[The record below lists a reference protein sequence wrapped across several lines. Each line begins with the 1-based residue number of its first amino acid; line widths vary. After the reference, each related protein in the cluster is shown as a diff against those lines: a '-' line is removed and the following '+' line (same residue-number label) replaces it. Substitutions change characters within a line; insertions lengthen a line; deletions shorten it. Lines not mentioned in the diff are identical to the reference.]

1 MQRFLQGLFLLILP
15 RLTHGYRR
23 GGVCECWQWGEASSQ
38 HALPNVL
45 QAPPDLWDCCCLHG
59 CPWSLCLRSQS
70 LSTLPLV
77 SYAKTMLD
85 ISLPGLTHPP
95 NFSPQE
101 LQRFLLVRTG
111 LGNQGCPVR
120 PCVCLASP
128 LSLVRTC
135 EGGSSQSSRQQEE

>member
-1 MQRFLQGLFLLILP
+1 MGIEEGVSVNAGSKVRPPVSMLYPRFSKLP
-15 RLTHGYRR
+15 LTFEIAAACY
-23 GGVCECWQWGEASSQ
+23 
-38 HALPNVL
+38 
-45 QAPPDLWDCCCLHG
+45 G

-95 NFSPQE
+95 NFGPQE
-101 LQRFLLVRTG
+101 LQQFLLVVTG
-111 LGNQGCPVR
+111 LGNQGCPVG

-128 LSLVRTC
+128 LSRVQTC
-135 EGGSSQSSRQQEE
+135 EGGSSQSSRQQEEQRVLPFQTLSWGTY